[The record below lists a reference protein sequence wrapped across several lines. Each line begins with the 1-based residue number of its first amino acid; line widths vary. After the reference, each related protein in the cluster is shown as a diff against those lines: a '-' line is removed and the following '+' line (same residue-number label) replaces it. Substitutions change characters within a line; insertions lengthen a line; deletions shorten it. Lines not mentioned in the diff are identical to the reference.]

1 MLGKTEGRRTGWQRT
16 RWSNGITDSMDMSL
30 SKLQELVMNREA
42 WHAAVH
48 RVAKSQTR
56 LSDWTEPI
64 FTTRAFQVVLM
75 VKNPLAS
82 AGNLRDAGLI
92 CRWGKSPGER
102 NGNPL
107 LYLCQKNSKDRGA
120 WWATVHRVAKS
131 RTRLKQLSTAPK
143 IYSFK
148 IMSTITSDLLLWW
161 YSWKF
166 SKFPRFHIFLY

>member
-1 MLGKTEGRRTGWQRT
+1 
-16 RWSNGITDSMDMSL
+16 
-30 SKLQELVMNREA
+30 
-42 WHAAVH
+42 
-48 RVAKSQTR
+48 
-56 LSDWTEPI
+56 
-64 FTTRAFQVVLM
+64 M

-107 LYLCQKNSKDRGA
+107 LYLCQENSKDRGA

-131 RTRLKQLSTAPK
+131 QTRLKQLSTAPK

-148 IMSTITSDLLLWW
+148 IMSTITSDL
-161 YSWKF
+161 YF
-166 SKFPRFHIFLY
+166 IAIMVVFLEV